1 MGVVCKEID
10 ELEKEKEAFKMSDNP
25 IESNHYNNSC
35 SLSCL
40 DMMKVVFGD
49 HETFIFCLTSA
60 FKYIWRFKDKNGM
73 EDLDKARWYL
83 DYVKFYMNDGKKY
96 GVKVSEFVRDLHY
109 KMEKLYF
116 ETALRYREE
125 VE

>member
-1 MGVVCKEID
+1 MSVVCKEID
-10 ELEKEKEAFKMSDNP
+10 ELEKELSKISDNP
-25 IESNHYNNSC
+25 VQPNHYNNSC

-60 FKYIWRFKDKNGM
+60 FKYIWRFKDKNGI

-83 DYVKFYMNDGKKY
+83 DYVKFYMRDGKKY
-96 GVKVSEFVRDLHY
+96 GVKVSESIRNLHY

-116 ETALRYREE
+116 ETNLKHQEGK
-125 VE
+125 